1 MRRLLGQPELAMPYS
16 HPSIVNPLTVFG
28 RNVSRTGVVF
38 GGLGCP
44 NGCDFCCTSH
54 FFQRKHVRLL
64 PTGADIYAVIQRYM
78 NLSSEMSI
86 IILDEDFLLNRKR
99 ALEFRDCVLRG
110 GKALSIFCF
119 ASVKAISRY
128 TVTEILEMGIDG
140 LWIGYEGTRSGFK
153 KQSGRPVEEIFTE
166 FREHG
171 ITILASMIVGFEYQ
185 TPKIIEEELSGLLAL
200 KPSFSQFLIYGPVP
214 GTPFYDRIVEQGL
227 FRQEVRDDPE
237 MLCRKATG
245 FDSLVKHPNMSA
257 SEIERLQDKCF
268 EEDFMRLG
276 PSIFRCIETWF
287 LGYLKLRDSENP
299 ILLDKAKMYER
310 LLRGAYPVF
319 LAGRCFGPTREI
331 RHWIGQL
338 QGRIHAVV
346 GRPTWVERF
355 QAFAGLGL
363 AATTGITLKLGWFQ
377 HPKLI
382 RHTYGEEEKVRP
394 LVLQSEIPLPRIS
407 TG

>member
-1 MRRLLGQPELAMPYS
+1 MPYS

-78 NLSSEMSI
+78 DLSSEMSI

-153 KQSGRPVEEIFTE
+153 KQSGRPVEEVFTE

-200 KPSFSQFLIYGPVP
+200 KPAFSQFLIYGPVP
-214 GTPFYDRIVEQGL
+214 GTPFYDRTVEQGL
-227 FRQEVRDDPE
+227 LRQEVRDDPE

-257 SEIERLQDKCF
+257 SEIERLQNKCF
-268 EEDFMRLG
+268 EDDFTRLG

-299 ILLDKAKMYER
+299 ILLDKAKLYER

-331 RHWIGQL
+331 RRWIGQL

-346 GRPTWVERF
+346 GRPTWGERF

-382 RHTYGEEEKVRP
+382 RHVYGEENKVRP
-394 LVLQSEIPLPRIS
+394 LIPQSDISHPRIS
-407 TG
+407 SMG